1 MSKKFLLLLFIFF
14 YFVVGLAQESFT
26 DKIDQK
32 NEVTLLVTQI
42 RDLEDLN
49 LFTYFILNNN
59 DYVHYYTPKQY
70 SAKSHLYKVIIT
82 SSVEDFVDF
91 LSQPKVGFFLLR
103 GLVNLNTIE
112 VSFQRT
118 AVISSNYLTFFEGS
132 KLSEGIEF
140 FFDSSTD
147 YQLWQPDML
156 ETEKNN
162 NFVSNNPIQT
172 RVKIFGTLSRKKDQD
187 FYSLRTSE
195 QTNLKINIIALS
207 QAQYFIK
214 IYDDK
219 FALVQ
224 QFLLRKNQ
232 SEYSLVLRKLS
243 NNKLIYIEMTS
254 GTHQR
259 SSQRNKVF
267 NLSYIFSI
275 L

>member
-42 RDLEDLN
+42 QDVEDLN

-59 DYVHYYTPKQY
+59 DYVHYYIPKQY

-91 LSQPKVGFFLLR
+91 LSQPKVGFLLR
-103 GLVNLNTIE
+103 ALVNLNTIE

-118 AVISSNYLTFFEGS
+118 AIISSNYPTFFEGS

-140 FFDSSTD
+140 FFDNSTD

-172 RVKIFGTLSRKKDQD
+172 RVKIFGTLSRKKDRD
-187 FYSLRTSE
+187 FYSLNTSE

-254 GTHQR
+254 GDRQR
-259 SSQRNKVF
+259 ISQRNKVF